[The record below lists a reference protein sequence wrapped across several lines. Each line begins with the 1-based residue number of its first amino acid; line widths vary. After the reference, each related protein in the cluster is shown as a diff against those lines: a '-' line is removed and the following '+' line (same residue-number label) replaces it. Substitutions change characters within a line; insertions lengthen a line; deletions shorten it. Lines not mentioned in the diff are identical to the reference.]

1 MFWRFMSCSLC
12 WITELNRVAKTCGD
26 SGRFNE
32 KQTVMIVFVH
42 GQTRVRDSWI
52 GPEVLATRNRDVN
65 VDRSRDVSRIVLTG
79 TGPFQSFQWFDQLTM
94 SGISTATLRSRRL
107 NRLARNRGI
116 CTF

>member
-1 MFWRFMSCSLC
+1 MSCSLC
-12 WITELNRVAKTCGD
+12 WITELNGVAKTCGD

-52 GPEVLATRNRDVN
+52 GPEVLATR
-65 VDRSRDVSRIVLTG
+65 SRDVSRIVLSG

-94 SGISTATLRSRRL
+94 SGISTATFRSRRL
-107 NRLARNRGI
+107 NRLARNRGTR
-116 CTF
+116 TF